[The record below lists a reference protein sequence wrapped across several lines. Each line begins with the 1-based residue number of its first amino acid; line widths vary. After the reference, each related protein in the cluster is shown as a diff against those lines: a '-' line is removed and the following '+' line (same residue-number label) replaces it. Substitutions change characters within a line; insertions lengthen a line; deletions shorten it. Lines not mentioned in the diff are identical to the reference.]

1 MCVCVA
7 WIPSV
12 CVLPEWSGVRNE
24 RCLWSFVRLVRDR
37 QVGHGRNDNSLR
49 TNHRVLR
56 NTNQPTNHQRTN
68 VRTWISSIIRCSSS
82 HCRGSSPHNRFGC
95 KVTWW
100 RFVPFPNCG
109 KYLLTLVRSRKNLF
123 VVGCWL
129 WLLLRLLLLL
139 LLLVVVA
146 QRSCKQ

>member
-1 MCVCVA
+1 MCACCPSGLESGTSAVC
-7 WIPSV
+7 
-12 CVLPEWSGVRNE
+12 GR
-24 RCLWSFVRLVRDR
+24 SFDWCATDR
-37 QVGHGRNDNSLR
+37 WVTDETTTHSEQTTVFFATL
-49 TNHRVLR
+49 
-56 NTNQPTNHQRTN
+56 TNQPTNHQRTN